1 MDPLIKSKLP
11 PKLTVLGHPLPW
23 DRHGRMRR
31 FLLGSYPSM
40 GMADARTAMAPAA
53 SFWGFENWDKEGKEE
68 HHIGRKKYS
77 DRTILIPVSMH
88 RELTRRQVEEHPADG
103 PDPSNPLQRQG
114 RLFLGLAD
122 ILECLA
128 DALRW
133 IGESL
138 IETAKHEERDL
149 KEPVEIPEYL
159 TQLLCLVGERLIETA
174 NHIAGDLKE

>member
-1 MDPLIKSKLP
+1 VSQARAEWRLKRNGKSLNS
-11 PKLTVLGHPLPW
+11 L
-23 DRHGRMRR
+23 
-31 FLLGSYPSM
+31 
-40 GMADARTAMAPAA
+40 
-53 SFWGFENWDKEGKEE
+53 WGFENWDKEGKEE

-88 RELTRRQVEEHPADG
+88 RELTRRQMEEHPAEG
-103 PDPSNPLQRQG
+103 PDPSNPLQRHG

-133 IGESL
+133 IGECL
-138 IETAKHEERDL
+138 IETAKHEERHL

-159 TQLLCLVGERLIETA
+159 ALRQAKCRSALYPAGLSFPPYGLMQHINLTWDELDRVRLLTLKLSSRL
-174 NHIAGDLKE
+174 